1 METVYILYLEDS
13 LQLFNLLILK
23 KSMEE
28 IKMKKIIRTFFVL
41 NIVLCFCCNK
51 ESDKNNEASDNKNE
65 AIELRDNFSE
75 TEFKNAL
82 IGEWRSV
89 FELAG
94 KENVIYLKFDN
105 QGKARI
111 IIEKDSVEKEYSGD
125 YTVDF
130 LREPAEEMMTIARII
145 ISSSDKEIVLS
156 WVNFGL
162 HNAFPADYGLFLRI
176 EKPPYGVLERIE

>member
-28 IKMKKIIRTFFVL
+28 IKMKTINGTLFVFSIILF
-41 NIVLCFCCNK
+41 FCCNK
-51 ESDKNNEASDNKNE
+51 ESDKNNET
-65 AIELRDNFSE
+65 IELISNFSE
-75 TEFKNAL
+75 TEFKNTL

-105 QGKARI
+105 QGKSKI
-111 IIEKDSVEKEYSGD
+111 IIEKDDVEKEYSGD
-125 YTVDF
+125 YSVEF
-130 LREPAEEMMTIARII
+130 LREPAEEMITLAKIT
-145 ISSSDKEIVLS
+145 ISSSDKQIVLS

-162 HNAFPADYGLFLRI
+162 HNAFPADSGLFLRI
-176 EKPPYGVLERIE
+176 EEPPYGTLDRIE